1 MSRAEYASGGAPV
14 RFRPPR
20 AADAAGFASLI
31 ALFALS
37 IFCLIAFY
45 MALDAATELRQ
56 ADNFESHAQASYAA
70 LAGLNHAR
78 VLLRGLDP
86 DDILKGPDGSY
97 DDAPAYLDQARTF
110 GFRNPIDWATARTLD
125 LADPSD
131 AVGGLPDDGLINTGK
146 FGVAA
151 GTALIPISGV
161 LQSTSDPY
169 GPGTRLLA
177 RYFVKVTDNS
187 GESSELAG
195 DPSDNPFV
203 DGDGTFIVRSMG
215 IAQTI
220 RETMGGGVARVNSVV
235 VYEGRFRQRR
245 TFDLGAPLVLQG
257 TEVQAAGSAM
267 FAGNKFTV
275 SGGAGSA
282 AIATIDP
289 DPGDASVPFAQVAA
303 GIAPNQYANIQGLGM
318 SPSVIDVTAA
328 VRANADN
335 ALVLDPAYL
344 ENFAARSLPQFADGF
359 TAGNQTWSQG
369 AAPDLGAYDYTRP
382 YNDPAQNPRAVLVDG
397 DVTIQGNLT
406 GGGLLVIRGK
416 VSGSGTLGYS
426 GLILVIGAGE
436 INLEGLDLYLH
447 GGL

>member
-1 MSRAEYASGGAPV
+1 MSRAEYASGGAP
-14 RFRPPR
+14 RAFRPAR

-37 IFCLIAFY
+37 IFCLIGFY

-215 IAQTI
+215 ISQTI
-220 RETMGGGVARVNSVV
+220 RETVGSVDRVNSVV

-257 TEVQAAGSAM
+257 TAVQAAGSTM
-267 FAGNKFTV
+267 FAGNSFTV
-275 SGGAGSA
+275 IGGAGSA

-289 DPGDASVPFAQVAA
+289 DPGDASIPVAQVTSS
-303 GIAPNQYANIQGLGM
+303 IAPSQYANIQGLGM

-335 ALVLDPAYL
+335 ALVLDPVYL
-344 ENFAARSLPQFADGF
+344 ESFAARSVPQFADGF

-382 YNDPAQNPRAVLVDG
+382 YNDPSQNPRVVLVDG
-397 DVTIQGNLT
+397 DLTIQ
-406 GGGLLVIRGK
+406 
-416 VSGSGTLGYS
+416 
-426 GLILVIGAGE
+426 
-436 INLEGLDLYLH
+436 
-447 GGL
+447 